1 MITHVAAAGEGRGR
15 VLMWLDGSAQP
26 SQAAIDGALVIARAY
41 QAEVESLFV
50 EDPQLLDLAELPFA
64 RALPSHE
71 NGWQALPREGLARE
85 VHFLGAALQRQVTQ
99 AATRLQ
105 VPSRARTMRDRPLR
119 AVAQACAENGPW
131 NVVVLGEPFGSDGGQ
146 KLAQIFAEVTDTTG
160 VVVVGPVAR
169 RTQGPVLVALEQVE
183 RLDPMLRAAERLAG
197 ITGHEVRLL
206 LVGDRPDAVAWLDG
220 EVRLALGERPG
231 PNIETVLMVRSDM
244 GPLVEAARRHKGGFV
259 LAQYGGQAVSGV
271 TNLRPLASALEC
283 PLLLVR

>member
-15 VLMWLDGSAQP
+15 VLMWLDGTAQP
-26 SQAAIDGALVIARAY
+26 SRTAIDGALLIARAY

-50 EDPQLLDLAELPFA
+50 EDPQLLDLAGHPFA
-64 RALPSHE
+64 RTLSSHAD
-71 NGWQALPREGLARE
+71 GWQALPREGLARE
-85 VHFLGAALQRQVTQ
+85 VHYLGAALQRQVTQ
-99 AATRLQ
+99 AALHMEI
-105 VPSRARTMRDRPLR
+105 PSRARTMRDTPLR

-131 NVVVLGEPFGSDGGQ
+131 NVVVLGEPIGPHGAHR
-146 KLAQIFAEVTDTTG
+146 LAQTFAEVTDTTG

-220 EVRLALGERPG
+220 EVRLALGDREG
-231 PNIETVLMVRSDM
+231 PAIETVLSVRSDM
-244 GPLVEAARRHKGGFV
+244 GPLIEAARRHRGGFV
-259 LAQYGGQAVSGV
+259 LAQYGGQVVSRE